1 MCFFAKTEEAL
12 HVSLKVLE
20 SPETYPGLPSRPD
33 AKVLLRIWRYAAH
46 LQSCYIVSECPDGL
60 FLRRLTRTNLTNDFY
75 GSETPLEQ
83 GGFARLSAELDKI
96 HIPPFLIS
104 ESFGLDGTTCG
115 IEKERFAGKAKGWN
129 GGTRQRRGAI
139 FRNGMR
145 GLWKFLNPL
154 CPGTLQPNRRAT
166 RVDPHCA
173 TIVKS
178 IGYAVTSR

>member
-115 IEKERFAGKAKGWN
+115 IEKERFAGKARLERWDAPKAWGDLQKWHARTLEVFESALPGN
-129 GGTRQRRGAI
+129 TAAEQTRDAR
-139 FRNGMR
+139 
-145 GLWKFLNPL
+145 
-154 CPGTLQPNRRAT
+154 
-166 RVDPHCA
+166 
-173 TIVKS
+173 
-178 IGYAVTSR
+178 